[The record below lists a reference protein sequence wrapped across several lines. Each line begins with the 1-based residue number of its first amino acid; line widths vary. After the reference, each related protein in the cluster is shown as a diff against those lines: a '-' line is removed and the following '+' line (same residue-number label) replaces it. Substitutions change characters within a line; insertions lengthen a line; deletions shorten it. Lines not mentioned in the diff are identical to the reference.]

1 MVQACLDRF
10 KRIDVLVNNVG
21 GSAPGDPVSMP
32 EEVWDHQ
39 IDMNLKTVFLGCKY
53 VLPVMEAQ
61 GKGAIVNLS
70 SVAGLRNDGHGGRV
84 HVGYS
89 ASKAAVI
96 QFTRSTA
103 GAYVKKGI
111 RCNTVVPGLM
121 HTPLVEYR
129 LARTVAGNDAAALIA
144 SRNARTPMGRMGT
157 AWDVAHAVLFL
168 ASDEA
173 NYITGTEII
182 VDGGADPGYAVDA
195 KGENKTMSRHD
206 GFKELTPETMTPE
219 QKKVADAI
227 QSGPRGAGLRGPFNA
242 LLRSPELCDLV
253 QRVGAYV
260 RYSSSIPAR
269 LNEMAIIMAG
279 RKWTAQYEFYAHR
292 RLAIDA
298 GLKPAICDA
307 IAAGTRPQEM
317 QDDEAE
323 VYDFCTELLSP
334 GRCRTRTISRV
345 KSRFGERGVIDL
357 IGAVGYY
364 SLVSMVLNV
373 DRVPLPAGE
382 TPPLKPI

>member
-1 MVQACLDRF
+1 MLDLTGKVAIVTGAGSVGPGWGNGKATATLLARQGASVFLVDINEAAASETRQIIEGEGNTCAVHRCDMLQAAEVQEMVQACLARF
-10 KRIDVLVNNVG
+10 KRIDILVNNVG

-32 EEVWDHQ
+32 EDVWDHQ

-84 HVGYS
+84 HIGYS

-103 GAYVKKGI
+103 GAFVKKGV

-129 LARTVAGNDAAALIA
+129 LARTVAGNDAVALIA

-182 VDGGADPGYAVDA
+182 VDGGLILA
-195 KGENKTMSRHD
+195 
-206 GFKELTPETMTPE
+206 
-219 QKKVADAI
+219 
-227 QSGPRGAGLRGPFNA
+227 
-242 LLRSPELCDLV
+242 SP
-253 QRVGAYV
+253 
-260 RYSSSIPAR
+260 
-269 LNEMAIIMAG
+269 
-279 RKWTAQYEFYAHR
+279 
-292 RLAIDA
+292 
-298 GLKPAICDA
+298 
-307 IAAGTRPQEM
+307 
-317 QDDEAE
+317 
-323 VYDFCTELLSP
+323 
-334 GRCRTRTISRV
+334 
-345 KSRFGERGVIDL
+345 
-357 IGAVGYY
+357 
-364 SLVSMVLNV
+364 
-373 DRVPLPAGE
+373 
-382 TPPLKPI
+382 